1 MNAHVYPELQKRQ
14 GEHAKWRQDI
24 HRHPELGYEEHRTA
38 KIVAEKLE
46 SFGVEVF
53 TGYGTTGVVGKL
65 SNGLGNRAIGLR
77 ADLDALPM
85 QEKNEFGHKS
95 VNDGVFHGCGHDGH
109 TVMLLGAAEF
119 LAKSKSFDGTIYF
132 IFQPAEEGLAGGAAM
147 VKDGLFEDFDM
158 ESVYGLHNSP
168 DMPVGNFAV
177 CEGPMMAAAD
187 TFDITITGK
196 GGHAA
201 MPHYSTDPVIAITA
215 LVQALQTIVSRTVNP
230 QEPAV
235 LSVTT
240 IHAGDAYNVIPDD
253 AKISGGVRTFNP
265 KVAADI
271 EQRMREIT
279 EQVASAHG
287 CTAKFTYA
295 KNYPVVFNTS
305 DETKLCAD
313 VARSLAG
320 EDNVKDDITP
330 VMGSEDF
337 SFMLQER
344 PGCYILMGA
353 AGGLGNGGG
362 GGCMVHNPGYD
373 FNDEAL
379 PLGAT
384 YWSKLAE
391 TLLPA
396 PR

>member
-1 MNAHVYPELQKRQ
+1 MNAHVYPELEKRQ
-14 GEHAKWRQDI
+14 AEHAKWRQDI
-24 HRHPELGYEEHRTA
+24 HRHPELGFEEHRTA

-46 SFGVEVF
+46 SFGLEVF
-53 TGYGTTGVVGKL
+53 TGYGKTGVVGKL
-65 SNGLGNRAIGLR
+65 SNGRGNRAVGLR

-95 VNDGVFHGCGHDGH
+95 VHDGVFHGCGHDGH
-109 TVMLLGAAEF
+109 TVMLLGAAEY

-132 IFQPAEEGLAGGAAM
+132 IFQPAEEGLSGGAAM
-147 VKDGLFEDFDM
+147 VEDGLFTDFEM
-158 ESVYGLHNSP
+158 ESVYGLHNWP
-168 DMPVGNFAV
+168 QLPVGEFAV

-187 TFDITITGK
+187 VWDIIISGK

-201 MPHYSTDPVIAITA
+201 LPHLSTDSIVAA
-215 LVQALQTIVSRTVNP
+215 SAVVQALQTIVSRTVNP

-235 LSVTT
+235 LSVTKF
-240 IHAGDAYNVIPDD
+240 HAGDAYNVIPDEV
-253 AKISGGVRTFNP
+253 KLSGGVRTFNP
-265 KVAADI
+265 RVAERI
-271 EQRMREIT
+271 EGKMREIAGQIS
-279 EQVASAHG
+279 EAHG
-287 CTAKFTYA
+287 CTASVDYR
-295 KNYPVVFNTS
+295 KNYPPVINTPE
-305 DETKLCAD
+305 ETRLCAD
-313 VARSLAG
+313 VARGLAG
-320 EDNVKDDITP
+320 EDKVDDKTTP

-337 SFMLQER
+337 AFMLQER
-344 PGCYILMGA
+344 PGCYIFMGS

-384 YWSKLAE
+384 YWSRLAE

-396 PR
+396 S

>member
-1 MNAHVYPELQKRQ
+1 MNAHVYPELEKRQ
-14 GEHAKWRQDI
+14 AEHAKWRQDI
-24 HRHPELGYEEHRTA
+24 HRHPELGFEEHRTA

-46 SFGVEVF
+46 SFGLEVF
-53 TGYGTTGVVGKL
+53 TGYGKTGVVGKL
-65 SNGLGNRAIGLR
+65 SNGRGNRAVGLR

-95 VNDGVFHGCGHDGH
+95 VHDGVFHGCGHDGH
-109 TVMLLGAAEF
+109 TVMLLGAAEY

-132 IFQPAEEGLAGGAAM
+132 IFQPAEEGLSGGAAM
-147 VKDGLFEDFDM
+147 VEDGLFTDFEM
-158 ESVYGLHNSP
+158 ESVYGLHNWP
-168 DMPVGNFAV
+168 QLPVGEFAV

-187 TFDITITGK
+187 VWDITISGR

-201 MPHYSTDPVIAITA
+201 LPHLSTDSIVAASA

-235 LSVTT
+235 LSVTKF
-240 IHAGDAYNVIPDD
+240 HAGDAYNVIPDEV
-253 AKISGGVRTFNP
+253 KLSGGVRTFNP
-265 KVAADI
+265 RVADRI
-271 EQRMREIT
+271 EGKMREIADQIA
-279 EQVASAHG
+279 EAHG
-287 CTAKFTYA
+287 CTASVDFR
-295 KNYPVVFNTS
+295 KNYPPVINTPE
-305 DETKLCAD
+305 ETRLCAD
-313 VARSLAG
+313 VARGLAG
-320 EDNVKDDITP
+320 ADKVDDQTTP

-337 SFMLQER
+337 AFMLQER
-344 PGCYILMGA
+344 PGCYIFMGS

-384 YWSKLAE
+384 YWSRLAE
-391 TLLPA
+391 TLLPTS
-396 PR
+396 

>member
-1 MNAHVYPELQKRQ
+1 MNANVYPALANKQA
-14 GEHAKWRQDI
+14 EHAKWRQDI

-46 SFGVEVF
+46 SFGLEVF
-53 TGYGTTGVVGKL
+53 TGYGKTGVVGKL
-65 SNGLGNRAIGLR
+65 TNGRGNRAVGLR

-95 VNDGVFHGCGHDGH
+95 TTDGVFHGCGHDGH
-109 TVMLLGAAEF
+109 TVMLLGAAEY

-147 VKDGLFEDFDM
+147 VEDGLFTDFEM
-158 ESVYGLHNSP
+158 ESVYGLHN
-168 DMPVGNFAV
+168 MPHMPIGTFAM
-177 CEGPMMAAAD
+177 CDGPMMAAAD
-187 TFDITITGK
+187 TFDITISGK

-201 MPHYSTDPVIAITA
+201 MPNLSTDSIVAASA

-230 QEPAV
+230 QDPAV

-240 IHAGDAYNVIPDD
+240 FHAGETYNVIPDG
-253 AKISGGVRTFNP
+253 AKLSGGVRTFSP
-265 KVAADI
+265 RVAERI

-279 EQVASAHG
+279 DQVTTAHG
-287 CTAKFTYA
+287 CTATFDYK

-305 DETKLCAD
+305 EETQLCAD
-313 VARSLAG
+313 VARSLVG
-320 EDNVKDDITP
+320 EDKVDDTVTP

-337 SFMLQER
+337 AFMLQER
-344 PGCYILMGA
+344 PGCYIFMGSS
-353 AGGLGNGGG
+353 GGMGNGGE
-362 GGCMVHNPGYD
+362 GGCMVHHPEYD

-384 YWSKLAE
+384 YWSRLAE
-391 TLLPA
+391 TLLPTG
-396 PR
+396 